1 MFNDKKP
8 IHRYV
13 VIYEDYR
20 GEIFEDNFE
29 TEADTI
35 KEAKELF
42 LDDSEDI
49 YILSFEEVK

>member
-1 MFNDKKP
+1 MFNDKKS

-13 VIYEDYR
+13 VTYEDYR

-29 TEADTI
+29 TEAESI
-35 KEAKELF
+35 EEAKELF
-42 LDDSEDI
+42 LDDSDDI

>member
-8 IHRYV
+8 MHRYV
-13 VIYEDYR
+13 VTYEDYR

-35 KEAKELF
+35 EEARELF

-49 YILSFEEVK
+49 CILSFEEVK

>member
-1 MFNDKKP
+1 MFNDKKS

-13 VIYEDYR
+13 VTYEDYR

-35 KEAKELF
+35 EEAKELF
-42 LDDSEDI
+42 LDDGEDI
-49 YILSFEEVK
+49 CILSFEEVK